1 MNSRVIV
8 ESKLN
13 YTNTKGNKKYFTIKH
28 LRARAQTGERRE
40 GGTERERERERE
52 REKTNRQNK
61 LVDCSC
67 ICYANIIWSIV
78 NSASTCIT
86 NPF

>member
-1 MNSRVIV
+1 MVSRVIV

-40 GGTERERERERE
+40 GDSVDY
-52 REKTNRQNK
+52 
-61 LVDCSC
+61 LVVL
-67 ICYANIIWSIV
+67 NHGL
-78 NSASTCIT
+78 TPLIT
-86 NPF
+86 WRF

>member
-40 GGTERERERERE
+40 GGQKERE
-52 REKTNRQNK
+52 REKEKEKKQTDKTN
-61 LVDCSC
+61 
-67 ICYANIIWSIV
+67 
-78 NSASTCIT
+78 
-86 NPF
+86 